1 MRVATTFPFV
11 TLDKST
17 KEQMENWCRWW
28 IQFNYFRG
36 QLIQKFRNKPPF
48 TRNQLTNLAKWELVH
63 NWSTLIESRW
73 LYIQNYILQWSN
85 NLKSIKLLQQ
95 IQKFCRPMILFV
107 WFVMNVHWTE
117 TEYWTNWW
125 NKIGQREKCVTKLCF
140 AKWEWNIS
148 FVQRANEKKQ
158 KQIQEFRDKKAP
170 HRNVLRSRARSQ
182 NIMQN
187 TWMND
192 IKKSV
197 CCSISAF
204 NPIECFYG
212 CWLPFS
218 LAFYIQARYYLIPSH
233 RFAHTHRCT
242 VFMCTARLGQ
252 RFSWIEAPTQQRQA
266 QLQ

>member
-17 KEQMENWCRWW
+17 EEQMENWCRWW

-125 NKIGQREKCVTKLCF
+125 NKIGQREKCVTKPGF
-140 AKWEWNIS
+140 A
-148 FVQRANEKKQ
+148 
-158 KQIQEFRDKKAP
+158 
-170 HRNVLRSRARSQ
+170 LRSENEIFHLFRGQMKRNKNKFKNFVTKKPRIEMCYAVARDRK
-182 NIMQN
+182 
-187 TWMND
+187 T
-192 IKKSV
+192 
-197 CCSISAF
+197 
-204 NPIECFYG
+204 
-212 CWLPFS
+212 
-218 LAFYIQARYYLIPSH
+218 
-233 RFAHTHRCT
+233 
-242 VFMCTARLGQ
+242 
-252 RFSWIEAPTQQRQA
+252 
-266 QLQ
+266 